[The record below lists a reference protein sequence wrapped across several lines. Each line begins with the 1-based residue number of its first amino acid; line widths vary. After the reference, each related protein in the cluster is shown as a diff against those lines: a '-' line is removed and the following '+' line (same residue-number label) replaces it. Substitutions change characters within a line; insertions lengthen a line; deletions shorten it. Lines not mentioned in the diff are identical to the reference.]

1 MNYEMKTKTPNP
13 NFETICDIEPS
24 EVYENAS
31 RFTLID
37 VRENDEF
44 NGELGHIQTSIL
56 INLSTIPEKLKS
68 ILLDKPV
75 IFVCRSGGRSAQ
87 ACSYAHQQGLKN
99 SFNMRG
105 GMLLWNRLQFPIVK
119 ELKD

>member
-13 NFETICDIEPS
+13 NFETINDIEPT

-31 RFTLID
+31 KLTLID

-44 NGELGHIQTSIL
+44 NGELGHIQTASL
-56 INLSTIPEKLKS
+56 VVLSTLPEKLKT
-68 ILLDKPV
+68 IPADKPV
-75 IFVCRSGGRSAQ
+75 IFVCRSGARSAQ
-87 ACSYAHQQGLKN
+87 ACSYAHQHGLKN

-119 ELKD
+119 E